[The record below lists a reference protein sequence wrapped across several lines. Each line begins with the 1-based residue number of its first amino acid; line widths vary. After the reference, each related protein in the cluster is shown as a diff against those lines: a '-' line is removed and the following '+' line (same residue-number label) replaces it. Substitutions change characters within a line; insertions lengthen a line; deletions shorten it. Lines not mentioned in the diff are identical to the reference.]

1 MIYVCI
7 PSFNEAPTVGLLL
20 WRVRQVFTDFPREYR
35 LLVADDA
42 SSDATPEILAPYTRA
57 LPLTVVRHTA
67 RRGAPAAIEA
77 LLRMAVADSD
87 RPKRDCAIVLHADFS
102 HQPTALPGIVRA
114 IDGGADLVPVEGDA
128 RGIEP
133 TGARLLRRHASL
145 VLACAVQIPGV
156 RDLVSGY
163 FGARLATVKAAL
175 GPDSGPALRTQ
186 GWAARVELLARL
198 AAEARRID
206 TVTAEERFDLRQ
218 REARGEA
225 WPEALRLWRARGVLR
240 KIPRSRAAVASG
252 DRSVAIPRETAAD
265 AA

>member
-67 RRGAPAAIEA
+67 RRGAASAIES

-87 RPKRDCAIVLHADFS
+87 RPKRDCVIVLHADFS
-102 HQPTALPGIVRA
+102 HQPTALPAIVRA
-114 IDGGADLVPVEGDA
+114 MDGGADLVPVEGEA

-133 TGARLLRRHASL
+133 TSARLLRQHASL
-145 VLACAVQIPGV
+145 VLAGAVSVPGV

-175 GPDSGPALRTQ
+175 GPDAGPTLRTE
-186 GWAARVELLARL
+186 GWAARVELIARL
-198 AAEARRID
+198 AAQARRID

-218 REARGEA
+218 REPRGEA
-225 WPEALRLWRARGVLR
+225 WPEALRLWRARRQLR
-240 KIPRSRAAVASG
+240 RIPRSQAIVASEDRPAAASREAAV
-252 DRSVAIPRETAAD
+252 D